1 MTLTFC
7 GRHNTSEMFMRIV
20 GGRRSTVDVGCLQI
34 EINLSCCIKW
44 GQSSKFKRRILQQRG
59 HLQAKKLGEDSV
71 RHLIW
76 MQASLNQMNSCNC
89 GVFFAANNL
98 EAHANGKNEKCAGTQ
113 HGKAQTSWQVQYI
126 VRVSFFRFPQWHCC
140 GAVLNLD
147 SFFVVGMSSPWA
159 LHQSSSEHSQGDN
172 HKPCP

>member
-1 MTLTFC
+1 
-7 GRHNTSEMFMRIV
+7 
-20 GGRRSTVDVGCLQI
+20 
-34 EINLSCCIKW
+34 
-44 GQSSKFKRRILQQRG
+44 
-59 HLQAKKLGEDSV
+59 
-71 RHLIW
+71 

-147 SFFVVGMSSPWA
+147 SFCGRDVFALGAASKLQRTLSGRQSQAMSLTSGSIAVPTA
-159 LHQSSSEHSQGDN
+159 FFHLLLTASQN
-172 HKPCP
+172 VSKCLQKLEEQF